1 MKPLPP
7 IRLALGFSVGSGG
20 FGHGGALATNMNI
33 DPTRGFVT
41 VWLVQHAGYP
51 GEGGKAQGAFRK
63 AAEEQFAKKP

>member
-1 MKPLPP
+1 
-7 IRLALGFSVGSGG
+7 
-20 FGHGGALATNMNI
+20 MNI